1 MDFKNKIGF
10 LLLSFFLSS
19 AIFVTGQKYLANLI
33 NNDIKTYGIAILSIG
48 IIPLIIYFI
57 WPKMNKKLL
66 TFFYIICFLFIISTL
81 FQTDFTFLKVFFTA
95 NIRSIVNIFFLSLII
110 SILLKV
116 NFKNQWF
123 SKAKMIIVSF
133 TNTNFVKFLANLSVF
148 LLIFFLI
155 YNPKYK
161 YSFEKLSFFGY
172 ESFHQF
178 HHVTFFAIPI
188 HEIINGKTLLI
199 NVSSLYGI
207 LLTYFNSFVFKII
220 GLTYSR
226 FVLYSTLLAII
237 YTYFFF
243 IVLKKITKNF
253 WWALIGTLA
262 YIRLIFFREY
272 APDVEVFILPSTT
285 PIRYFFD
292 LIVVFQIFE
301 YFRRPANSKRLL
313 IMTAIVITGF
323 FFNFD
328 FGLLILLSYIT
339 TVLFDVFLS
348 FVYKEKWEKIVSKLL
363 LYSSTLIITFIL
375 FGLFIILATYLRSG
389 ILPDFV
395 QYLFHISTQDTL
407 MAIQTFNT
415 ISWQYLPLSI
425 YLIGFYFIFYQTLI
439 KKEKSNQWLVF
450 PLVYGLFSYI
460 YYINLNEPNHLFG
473 IIHPSILVFITFFSV
488 TINKLIRYKTSSS
501 FFIFFIPIFFFTSI
515 FWVIFTSPEL
525 FTSMI
530 SAKIDYRYSPINNN
544 YHYWNYP
551 GTDFYLQDNNGKDFE
566 FSAEKIKQYTKKGQ
580 EVVIIS
586 RYSALLLLM
595 SGKTSL
601 IDHPNIEYD
610 IYSTEEFN
618 EAINKIKTI
627 KPKYIFVYSTKYNQM
642 YANPNF
648 LPTYPPSYDQWK
660 NNTIMV
666 FWEKIKK
673 KYIFKENAGTVD
685 VYELIK

>member
-1 MDFKNKIGF
+1 MNFKNKIVF
-10 LLLSFFLSS
+10 FLLSFFLSS
-19 AIFVTGQKYLANLI
+19 AIFFTCQKFLAHLI
-33 NNDIKTYGIAILSIG
+33 NNDIKAYGMAILSIS
-48 IIPLIIYFI
+48 IVPLVIYFI

-66 TFFYIICFLFIISTL
+66 TFFYIVCFLFIIITL
-81 FQTDFTFLKVFFTA
+81 LQTDFTLLKVFFTA
-95 NIRSIVNIFFLSLII
+95 NIRSIINILFFSLII
-110 SILLKV
+110 NSLLKI
-116 NFKNQWF
+116 NFQNQWF
-123 SKAKMIIVSF
+123 RSF
-133 TNTNFVKFLANLSVF
+133 TNTDFVKFMANLSVF

-188 HEIINGKTLLI
+188 HEIINGKTLLV

-226 FVLYSTLLAII
+226 FVLYSTLLAIT

-253 WWALIGTLA
+253 WLALIGTLT
-262 YIRLIFFREY
+262 YIRLVLFRGY
-272 APDVEVFILPSTT
+272 PPNVEVFILPSTT

-292 LIVVFQIFE
+292 LIVINQIFE
-301 YFRRPANSKRLL
+301 YFCRPASSKRLL
-313 IMTAIVITGF
+313 IMTIIVITGF

-328 FGLLILLSYIT
+328 FGLLILLSYIAT
-339 TVLFDVFLS
+339 ILFDIFLS
-348 FVYKEKWEKIVSKLL
+348 FVNKEKWQKIVSKFT
-363 LYSSTLIITFIL
+363 LYSLTFVLTFIF
-375 FGLFIILATYLRSG
+375 FGLFIILATYFRSG
-389 ILPDFV
+389 VFPNFL

-407 MAIQTFNT
+407 LATQTFNT

-439 KKEKSNQWLVF
+439 NKEKSNQWLVF

-473 IIHPSILVFITFFSV
+473 VIHPSILIFITLLSV

-501 FFIFFIPIFFFTSI
+501 FFVFLIPIFFFTSI

-530 SAKIDYRYSPINNN
+530 AAKIDFRYSPINNK
-544 YHYWNYP
+544 YYYWNYP
-551 GTDFYLQDNNGKDFE
+551 GTDFYLQDDDGKNFKLAAD
-566 FSAEKIKQYTKKGQ
+566 KIKQYAKSDQ
-580 EVVIIS
+580 EIVIIS
-586 RYSALLLLM
+586 RYSALLYLM

-601 IDHPNIEYD
+601 INHPNLEYD
-610 IYSTEEFN
+610 FFSIEELN
-618 EAINKIKTI
+618 EAINLIKMTN
-627 KPKYIFVYSTKYNQM
+627 PKYIFYNSLGYDQ
-642 YANPNF
+642 
-648 LPTYPPSYDQWK
+648 TYPGQILNFDFLK
-660 NNTIMV
+660 L
-666 FWEKIKK
+666 FWEKINKN
-673 KYIFKENAGTVD
+673 YVFKENAGAVD
-685 VYELIK
+685 VYQRITSLDQP